1 MTTTGPSMKAF
12 LAKMIHHQVKVN
24 ASAFHRYF
32 TQKKKSLK
40 FIEQMNINRFMSHKR
55 TCEL

>member
-24 ASAFHRYF
+24 PSAFHRDF
-32 TQKKKSLK
+32 TQKKSLK